1 MQEQK
6 FKAKEKKVNRMT
18 RSGLVEENLATK
30 GSRKLTDKQEELSL
44 KKSYCES
51 NIFTSSSGLYGLCG
65 LVSFFLV
72 FLRLGKSSIKS
83 SV

>member
-30 GSRKLTDKQEELSL
+30 GSRKLTDKQEELSF
-44 KKSYCES
+44 K
-51 NIFTSSSGLYGLCG
+51 
-65 LVSFFLV
+65 
-72 FLRLGKSSIKS
+72 
-83 SV
+83 